1 MSFKQVIE
9 VYELLDTPVI
19 KGDEIKEFFLKRGID
34 ESEIEMRKIKEDK
47 GETEFVKIIIR
58 GRDGLSEG
66 RKEAMPKEDK
76 EEKIKA
82 EKEGMLKG
90 GKGGKL
96 KGEEE
101 GGSKEEENKSNAG
114 SSNTDRALTLG
125 IIGRLGGIGA
135 RPHKIGLVS
144 DADGAITA
152 LAAAAKIA
160 VMRKKGD
167 VLKGDIIIATHL
179 CPNSPII
186 PHEPVDFMD
195 SPVSLETMNKYEVDE
210 RMEAILS
217 IDTTKGNRVINCKG
231 FAISPTLKDGY
242 ILRVSEDLLDIMQ
255 IVTGKL
261 PAVFPITTQDI
272 TPYGN
277 EIYHLNSIMQPGTA
291 TSAPVVG
298 VAITTEVPVPGCA
311 TGANHAVDIEMA
323 TRFVVE
329 VAKAYGEGKC
339 SFYDSKEFQRLI
351 SLYGSLEHF
360 KTLGGKN

>member
-1 MSFKQVIE
+1 MSFKQVID
-9 VYELLDTPVI
+9 VYELLDSPVI
-19 KGDEIKEFFLKRGID
+19 NGDEIKEFFIKRGLD
-34 ESEIEMRKIKEDK
+34 ESEIETRKIIEDK

-58 GRDGLSEG
+58 GKGEKSTEVG
-66 RKEAMPKEDK
+66 KERPIGED
-76 EEKIKA
+76 EKA
-82 EKEGMLKG
+82 REAGNERR
-90 GKGGKL
+90 L

-101 GGSKEEENKSNAG
+101 GKSKEEKEGKLNRGRSDG
-114 SSNTDRALTLG
+114 EHTPTLG

-135 RPHKIGLVS
+135 RPDKIGLVS
-144 DADGAITA
+144 DADGAIAA

-167 VLKGDIIIATHL
+167 ILKGDVIVATHL
-179 CPNSPII
+179 CPSAPII

-217 IDTTKGNRVINCKG
+217 IDTTKGNRVINCRG

-261 PAVFPITTQDI
+261 PAVFPLTTQDI

-277 EIYHLNSIMQPGTA
+277 DVYHLNSIMQPGTA

-311 TGANHAVDIEMA
+311 TGANQAADIEMA
-323 TRFVVE
+323 VRFVVE
-329 VAKAYGEGKC
+329 VAKAYGEGEC
-339 SFYDSKEFQRLI
+339 SFYDDNEFQELI
-351 SLYGSLEHF
+351 SLYGSLEHL
-360 KTLGGKN
+360 KTLGKK